1 MGALRKLVVVT
12 LAVLLTAWF
21 CPPARAEGP
30 RTVIVGEG
38 VGGNAAEIQRLAQR
52 EQQAPQ
58 LEKFR
63 GGAHISIST
72 TAIIIILLLVII
84 IIILV

>member
-1 MGALRKLVVVT
+1 MGGLRRLVVAT
-12 LAVLLTAWF
+12 LAVLLTVWF
-21 CPPARAEGP
+21 CPPARAEAP
-30 RTVIVGEG
+30 RTAIVGEG
-38 VGGNAAEIQRLAQR
+38 GASAAELQRLAQR

-58 LEKFR
+58 LERFQ
-63 GGAHISIST
+63 GGARISIST